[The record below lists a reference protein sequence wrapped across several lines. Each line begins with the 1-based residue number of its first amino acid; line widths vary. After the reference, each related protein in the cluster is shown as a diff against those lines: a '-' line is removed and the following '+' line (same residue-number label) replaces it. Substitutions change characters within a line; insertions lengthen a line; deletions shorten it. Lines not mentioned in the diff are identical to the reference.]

1 MDSYHTA
8 RLQSSPSRPSITSH
22 ALPSVLAQSN
32 WSHPHLRKAP
42 RCAMPAVK
50 QELLP
55 TVPAVVLKQ
64 RFSIAG
70 PHQKK
75 GPLVIEPAPID
86 IDGVR
91 FMRLQMNDPWMCLFL
106 SESCCGAPCCG
117 APLASASWQS
127 LKAVI
132 KRENQHAAA
141 APNLLD
147 VKLQRPAKRPRQE
160 VPILTVQVP
169 QSPSAVE
176 TQPMR
181 VRNMFVPCLYVEATE
196 ETFRWLFTW
205 FDAEAQ
211 ESKQKQEVARQA
223 QATVEEPGTAPAN
236 AGLARVP
243 KQEKD
248 DFEALDA
255 GYFDSRSPRKSLKA

>member
-1 MDSYHTA
+1 
-8 RLQSSPSRPSITSH
+8 
-22 ALPSVLAQSN
+22 
-32 WSHPHLRKAP
+32 
-42 RCAMPAVK
+42 MPAVK

-55 TVPAVVLKQ
+55 TVPAVVLKPG
-64 RFSIAG
+64 RLTIAG

-75 GPLVIEPAPID
+75 GPLVIEPALID

-91 FMRLQMNDPWMCLFL
+91 FMRLQMNDPWLCLFL
-106 SESCCGAPCCG
+106 SGKSCCG
-117 APLASASWQS
+117 APLANST
-127 LKAVI
+127 LKAVV
-132 KRENQHAAA
+132 KRAIELARLENQHAAA

-255 GYFDSRSPRKSLKA
+255 GYFEFDPHVRALRLRGYTRYTGKSAG